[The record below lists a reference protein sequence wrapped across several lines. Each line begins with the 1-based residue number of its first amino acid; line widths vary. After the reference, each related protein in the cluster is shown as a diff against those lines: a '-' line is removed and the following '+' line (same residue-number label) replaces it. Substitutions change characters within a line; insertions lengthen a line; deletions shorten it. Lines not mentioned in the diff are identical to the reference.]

1 MVSLHPLRF
10 RLRILR
16 VRLSPKAIAVD
27 AVLLDLVTEYS
38 FGGIEQ
44 LRGALAVAAG
54 GLESV
59 LNEIAFISTDHSIE
73 RKPRDAPGPF
83 GSLQR
88 RWEMVPNELTPTL

>member
-1 MVSLHPLRF
+1 MSCGK
-10 RLRILR
+10 
-16 VRLSPKAIAVD
+16 LSSKTIAVD
-27 AVLLDLVTEYS
+27 AVLLYFVAEYS

-59 LNEIAFISTDHSIE
+59 LNEIAFISTHRSLE
-73 RKPRDAPGPF
+73 RKPRDGPGPF

-88 RWEMVPNELTPTL
+88 RW